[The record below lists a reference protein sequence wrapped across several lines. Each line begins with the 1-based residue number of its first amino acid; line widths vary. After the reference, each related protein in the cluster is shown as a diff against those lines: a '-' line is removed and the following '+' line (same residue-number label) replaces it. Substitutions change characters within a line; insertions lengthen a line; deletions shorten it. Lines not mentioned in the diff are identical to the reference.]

1 MAGLTTLDY
10 IKTHEHEEELLA
22 ETPGRYVLFPI
33 KYPKIWE
40 MYKTAKS
47 AFWTPEEV
55 DLAKDMDDWEKLSDN
70 EKFFIKNVL
79 AFFAAQDL
87 IVSENLDTRFTQDV
101 KVPEALAFYAFQDA
115 IEYIHSESYA
125 LMLDTY
131 VKDTDEKSQLFNAM
145 HTLPWVKQKADWAL
159 KWVNNQE
166 APFAQ
171 RLLAFAIVEG
181 VLFSGSFCSIYWLK
195 ERGLMPGLT
204 TFNEFIS
211 KDETMHTE
219 FAVLIYSML
228 KNKLPSP
235 LVYDIVNDAVTI
247 EKEFITKSLPCE
259 LLGMNAKLM
268 TEYIEFVADRLLTQL
283 GYDKIFMTKNPFPF
297 MDRICLDLKENFF
310 ESRVQSYAKAN
321 VGKQNVFEFKLDEEF

>member
-1 MAGLTTLDY
+1 MEALDY
-10 IKTHEHEEELLA
+10 IKNHEHEEDLLVD
-22 ETPGRYVLFPI
+22 TPGRYVLFPI
-33 KYPKIWE
+33 KYHKIWE

-55 DLAKDMDDWEKLSDN
+55 DLGKDMDDWDKLSDN
-70 EKFFIKNVL
+70 EKYFIKNVL

-87 IVSENLDTRFTQDV
+87 IVSENLDTRFTKDV

-131 VKDTDEKSQLFNAM
+131 VKDGEEKTRLFNAM

-159 KWVNNQE
+159 KWVNNE
-166 APFAQ
+166 AAPFAQ

-181 VLFSGSFCSIYWLK
+181 VLFSGSFCAIYWMK

-219 FAVLIYSML
+219 FAVLLYSML
-228 KNKLPSP
+228 KNKLPS
-235 LVYDIVNDAVTI
+235 DIVYSIVQDAVDI

-268 TEYIEFVADRLLTQL
+268 IEYIEFVADRLLTQL
-283 GYDKIFMTKNPFPF
+283 GYEKLFHAKNPFPF

>member
-1 MAGLTTLDY
+1 MEADIEY
-10 IKTHEHEEELLA
+10 IKNHSSEEVLLT

-33 KYPKIWE
+33 KFPGIWD
-40 MYKTAKS
+40 MYKKAKS

-55 DLAKDMDDWEKLSDN
+55 DLSKDLDDWDKLSDN
-70 EKFFIKNVL
+70 ERYFIKNVL

-87 IVSENLDTRFTQDV
+87 IVSENLDTRFTQEV

-115 IEYIHSESYA
+115 VEYIHSESYA

-131 VKDTDEKSQLFNAM
+131 VRDPTEKAQLFNAM

-159 KWVNNQE
+159 KWVNNRD
-166 APFAQ
+166 APFAL

-181 VLFSGSFCSIYWLK
+181 VLFSGSFCAIYWLK
-195 ERGLMPGLT
+195 ERGVMPGLT
-204 TFNEFIS
+204 TFNEFVA
-211 KDETMHTE
+211 KDETMHAE
-219 FAVLIYSML
+219 FAVML
-228 KNKLPSP
+228 YGLLKHRLQSSVVSDMIKE
-235 LVYDIVNDAVTI
+235 AVDI

-259 LLGMNAKLM
+259 LLGMNARLM
-268 TEYIEFVADRLLTQL
+268 TQYIEFVADRLLTQL
-283 GYDKIFMTKNPFPF
+283 GYEKLYNVKNPFPF

-321 VGKQNVFEFKLDEEF
+321 VGKTNVYEFKLDADF